1 MKRIF
6 KLLVIGILVTTTLS
20 VIANTHETKTVST
33 LKNTLHLPQTTQVA
47 AEGQN
52 LIVFT
57 NVDSCYDNGMDAV
70 TLWVYRPKSGKLIK
84 LLTTN
89 PNGNYE
95 CLGYGDKA
103 QKVSLTSI
111 PTINSVHINAE
122 EDKILVEGYDDR
134 NSYTYIIS
142 LTKGLPTIQL
152 PCNAGIYG
160 MSSEEDLPIGQSYV
174 YYKKGGRYN
183 VISVFDWNGNC
194 LKYTNLKKLRQKNKS
209 KVQLYKQQL
218 EQCFDKIADKEGR
231 GYCTYFLAD
240 MNNDDM
246 PELFVKYGHCE
257 ADFKL
262 NVYTIREE
270 RVHLIYKATA
280 GHRDFQQGSTYV
292 IMVEAQSGAYYSCKL
307 LMKNGKIEEEPL
319 VCKDASIPI
328 AEFDYPEYS
337 EPQIEFYDYTNVQP
351 IKDAFDVLNF

>member
-1 MKRIF
+1 MKKIIF
-6 KLLVIGILVTTTLS
+6 VFISIIAIAAPASIVSRNNSIKPTLIRSLQLPLTT
-20 VIANTHETKTVST
+20 NT
-33 LKNTLHLPQTTQVA
+33 A

-52 LIVFT
+52 LVVFT
-57 NVDSCYDNGMDAV
+57 NVDSICDNGMDVV
-70 TLWVYRPKSGKLIK
+70 TLWVYKPKSGKLMK

-122 EDKILVEGYDDR
+122 EDKILVEGYNDR

-194 LKYTNLKKLRQKNKS
+194 LKHISLKNIQQKN
-209 KVQLYKQQL
+209 
-218 EQCFDKIADKEGR
+218 R
-231 GYCTYFLAD
+231 
-240 MNNDDM
+240 
-246 PELFVKYGHCE
+246 
-257 ADFKL
+257 
-262 NVYTIREE
+262 
-270 RVHLIYKATA
+270 
-280 GHRDFQQGSTYV
+280 
-292 IMVEAQSGAYYSCKL
+292 
-307 LMKNGKIEEEPL
+307 
-319 VCKDASIPI
+319 
-328 AEFDYPEYS
+328 
-337 EPQIEFYDYTNVQP
+337 
-351 IKDAFDVLNF
+351 